1 MRTKLSELELQN
13 DCHVS
18 IVIYIVA
25 PFRAEIHKVEHFSPN
40 TTRVLNANILHND
53 ICVQY

>member
-13 DCHVS
+13 YCLVS
-18 IVIYIVA
+18 IVIYILA
-25 PFRAEIHKVEHFSPN
+25 PFWAEIHKVEHFLPN